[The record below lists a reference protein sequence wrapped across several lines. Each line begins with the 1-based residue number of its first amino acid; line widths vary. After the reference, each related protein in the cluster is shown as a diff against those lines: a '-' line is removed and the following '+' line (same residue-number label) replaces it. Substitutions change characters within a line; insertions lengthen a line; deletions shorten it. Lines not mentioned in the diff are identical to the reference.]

1 MRDLSVYYCKKC
13 GYYAYYQLPKNA
25 VCPNCDCKMALMD
38 MRYQDFM
45 DLNYEERDRLISQL
59 IINASASLV
68 QRICAPAKVFN
79 QREIIGHLTRDG
91 KSIILITHKLKEIK
105 ASADYCTIIRQ
116 GKYIQTVNVAEVNED
131 QLAAMMVGRDVT

>member
-1 MRDLSVYYCKKC
+1 
-13 GYYAYYQLPKNA
+13 
-25 VCPNCDCKMALMD
+25 MALMD

-79 QREIIGHLTRDG
+79 QREIIGHLTQEVTALEQENKR
-91 KSIILITHKLKEIK
+91 LNE
-105 ASADYCTIIRQ
+105 TIDWMH
-116 GKYIQTVNVAEVNED
+116 QTIWD
-131 QLAAMMVGRDVT
+131 QLHLIKKLERELLELKGAQK

>member
-59 IINASASLV
+59 IINASASIV
-68 QRICAPAKVFN
+68 QRICAPEKVFN
-79 QREIIGHLTRDG
+79 QREIIGHLTQEVTALEQENKR
-91 KSIILITHKLKEIK
+91 LNE
-105 ASADYCTIIRQ
+105 TIDWMH
-116 GKYIQTVNVAEVNED
+116 QTIWD
-131 QLAAMMVGRDVT
+131 QLHLIKKLERELLELKGAQK